1 MSATAAPAKPAGGA
15 AAAGD
20 SSAPAK
26 AGLVL
31 GTLILVAAVANLPLA
46 MANVALPSIG
56 AYFDASQ
63 TQLDLVAVAYS
74 LGLACSVLWL
84 GALGDRYGRKMM
96 ALLGVTL
103 AIPAALISGF
113 APTIQVLIF
122 GRLFGGFAAGMAY
135 PTTLSLI
142 AALWGPGP
150 ARTRSIALWAA
161 IGGAISVSGPMLSG
175 LILEVTTWPWVFL
188 IVIPVAVVALFMAL
202 KFIPAHINEG
212 KESVDNLG
220 GILSVVLIGTFV
232 LALNF
237 LPVAG
242 YQKFALGLL
251 LIAAIATVL
260 FVLRQRRAKNP
271 LYDLKV
277 AVRPTFWVA
286 AVGGIIVFGALMG
299 AMFIGQQFMQD
310 VLGYSTLDSGLAV
323 LPAGFFMIL
332 AAPRSA
338 KIVEARGSRFTLLA
352 GYFFVLLGFLTM
364 LLFWKEN
371 VSYLPV
377 GLAYAFVGLGIG
389 LAGTPASRSLTGSV
403 PVTRVGMASGTAD
416 LQRDLGGAIFNS
428 LFGALLATGYAA
440 AMTASIAAA
449 PQGEEIP
456 ASVTSSLT
464 MSYAGA
470 QTVAA
475 QYPQYATQITAAA
488 QDRVPGR
495 RSVCLHRRD
504 YRRADRGG
512 ARVLRLPEAGQGTRS
527 AGGVSP
533 AGYGGDGRGGSGRIL
548 GGVGCDRYP

>member
-1 MSATAAPAKPAGGA
+1 MTATAVSAKPAGGA
-15 AAAGD
+15 AAAGV
-20 SSAPAK
+20 SAAPAR
-26 AGLVL
+26 AGILLV
-31 GTLILVAAVANLPLA
+31 TLIIVAAVANLPLA

-56 AYFDASQ
+56 TYFDASQ
-63 TQLDLVAVAYS
+63 TQLDLVAVGYS

-96 ALLGVTL
+96 AILGVSL

-113 APTIQVLIF
+113 APTIQVLFF
-122 GRLFGGFAAGMAY
+122 GRIFGGFAAGMAY

-175 LILEVTTWPWVFL
+175 LLLEVTTWPWVFL
-188 IVIPVAVVALFMAL
+188 IVIPVAVVALLMAL

-212 KESVDNLG
+212 KESVDNIG

-237 LPVAG
+237 LPVASARTM
-242 YQKFALGLL
+242 ALGLL
-251 LIAAIATVL
+251 LIAVIATVL

-286 AVGGIIVFGALMG
+286 ALGGIIVFGSLMG

-310 VLGYSTLDSGLAV
+310 VLGYSTLNSGLAV
-323 LPAGFFMIL
+323 LPAGLFMIL

-338 KIVEARGSRFTLLA
+338 KLVEARGSRFTLLA
-352 GYFFVLLGFLTM
+352 GYTFVLLGFLTM

-377 GLAYAFVGLGIG
+377 GLAYALVGLGIG

-440 AMTASIAAA
+440 AMTAAIAAA
-449 PQGEEIP
+449 PQGAEIP

-475 QYPQYATQITAAA
+475 EYPQYASQITAAA
-488 QDRVPGR
+488 QNAFMAGDQTAYIAGIIAVLIGAVLVFFVFPKRDKEREVLTAYHQQDMAAMAAAVPAE
-495 RSVCLHRRD
+495 S
-504 YRRADRGG
+504 
-512 ARVLRLPEAGQGTRS
+512 
-527 AGGVSP
+527 
-533 AGYGGDGRGGSGRIL
+533 
-548 GGVGCDRYP
+548 